1 MPRGVKAQI
10 PPQEWENP
18 RFLLSLAE
26 LAEELGV
33 CQRTIRRFVQRGMP
47 RRKDGRMYLLSVLNW
62 YFWNVQIPSSF
73 NKEPQP
79 SPPQVHSYLEP
90 IVDGDHL
97 REMSREMERGLETLL
112 GCRNCG
118 KSLL

>member
-1 MPRGVKAQI
+1 MPRGVKTQI

-47 RRKDGRMYLLSVLNW
+47 RRRDGRLYLFDALNW
-62 YFWNVQIPSSF
+62 YFWNVQTPPSF

-79 SPPQVHSYLEP
+79 PPPQAHSY
-90 IVDGDHL
+90 VDYD
-97 REMSREMERGLETLL
+97 RISKMSREMERGLDNLMR
-112 GCRNCG
+112 CRNCG
-118 KSLL
+118 KSLI